1 MITKGETFLWVHQD
15 FMEGMDSDEFT
26 AYFGVFS
33 QALIPFSM
41 QAEYGGFI
49 ERITKAFDPL
59 NVRDGNDVSSTI
71 EDVIESH
78 IEVEDE
84 LELASPALITK
95 ETEHERIAA

>member
-1 MITKGETFLWVHQD
+1 
-15 FMEGMDSDEFT
+15 MDSDEFT

-33 QALIPFSM
+33 NALVPFSL

-49 ERITKAFDPL
+49 ERITKAFVPL
-59 NVRDGNDVSSTI
+59 NVRDGGDVSSTI

-95 ETEHERIAA
+95 EIENERIAA